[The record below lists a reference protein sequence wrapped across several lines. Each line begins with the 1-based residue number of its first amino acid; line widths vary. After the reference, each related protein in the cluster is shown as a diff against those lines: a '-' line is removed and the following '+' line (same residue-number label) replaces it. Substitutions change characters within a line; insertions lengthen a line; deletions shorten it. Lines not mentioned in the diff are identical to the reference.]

1 MSDKKLTPK
10 MLDKLNANSKLMQEQ
25 GYSQED
31 IKSMGKKFFNQF
43 SVDEL
48 GKTGAVV
55 GQDAT
60 TAADMDLA
68 SANGSLEPQEESRDR
83 NWYHSYKKATK
94 DSPTDYNV
102 ENPVAQFLIDK
113 VAAFTS
119 GATGLLAGAADAV
132 ESIPDALISS
142 GINAYNYFGD
152 DENDVTQESKNE
164 ISNFIED
171 IWTLDD
177 SLRIVSEEAAKFKT
191 VRDSEDGEGIVGAF
205 SEGNYLEGIDRT
217 ISGVFEAA
225 PSVIAAFTPGG
236 MYVIGAS
243 AVGSH
248 YEEKSEFSNKDRG
261 AGMLLVSMAQGGVEL
276 ASEMVTRGIFRG
288 AAKTFQIAGKSAKE
302 SIKETGKLLA
312 KDMFFEGASEV
323 GSEEIN
329 NVADQM
335 YGLNKFYDKNGDFDG
350 TALLQRS
357 FDTFLVSSLL
367 GGGTSVGGTLS
378 KKKKEKLSK
387 IQQAFKEDRMMS
399 PEMRGQNLEVQKEIT
414 RLEKENE
421 GVENEQV
428 INSIAGLKAKLQSN
442 LSSNKAVVEN
452 MDKDSQVEYFD
463 LLKKNGDLKAEASNL
478 SLNDSQKQTNITLLE
493 KNNNRLNEIYNN
505 TVVSNN
511 EAVIEDIESVEE
523 DVSTETENLF
533 TKDDATV
540 YTNPTDDKYATINR
554 SDEKGNV
561 NLTKEEFDALDEVPA
576 EQTKPQTVKE
586 LELERNEKAD
596 KINLAIKESEGT
608 SNTPMVDGKPVKR
621 EDLDLLNQEYASKI
635 EEASKLEEVV
645 QEEALEETVED
656 VVEEVSEATEEPTST
671 SEEERTRSLKPT
683 KKEKDLFKKNKLSE
697 SERRKII
704 VYALD
709 KKIKNKKLTPF
720 EKEVIDS
727 SDIETVSDIRIL
739 LEDIDRADRTRDYS
753 VDYIKKLTNFVNSE
767 QEQTTLGEAA
777 PAEEISEATSEVDN
791 IDYIDETLYNKN
803 VNQTPE
809 GTEFINVYRAEG
821 KVVDRE
827 NLPLSVRGN
836 AGSWFTPFKAEV
848 ERYTAMGNR
857 KVYKI
862 AIPKA
867 LYDNLLEGRKG
878 DVAMSKGEIQLPRN
892 ISSLKTEVSKP
903 TQQTSEVEAKKTKN
917 KTKTQKEIDKKV
929 DKKIDSSEKVTM
941 TSKSALYKQMKDFS
955 RGGKKTKDDIKK
967 FRIDLQSKL
976 KSLAGDKKGL
986 VKMPQVNAIIKKLN
1000 SVNPNDLNQISDLV
1014 DYAEK
1019 VFNDANYADKISKA
1033 QKIRKQVKSGA
1044 KDKKQEATLVELAKR
1059 FAKID
1064 PKNVEDI
1071 DAYIEMANKIKNGVV
1086 TSKIIKTDVNW
1097 TSSPDIV
1104 NADVYISTQMEV
1116 QNKKELD
1123 KKIEEFE
1130 RVTGIPSGD
1139 LTYSEMI
1146 AVLTSEKEVD
1156 TTKETLIRKGID
1168 KTFETY
1174 KSIINSIISEGVDP
1188 FTGENLALKN
1198 KDLIKEF
1205 MNLDLNGLEI
1215 KEAIRA
1221 VDSLNNFLINGSTG
1235 GMQTVVSNQKGV
1247 KGMLGLVKGAKKARD
1262 LKLFFSNRIGRSLG
1276 QGLTNLPI
1284 LFETMFPGQEKAAEV
1299 MGAMGVTELTKGV
1312 SSARRDTTT
1321 ITKNYLSKFEKT
1333 KPNNKTFNDTYNIT
1347 ERGMI
1352 GFMTRN
1358 IIGDKTARQ
1367 AKFDDNKSLIEQA
1380 INNLSKGSKEQ
1391 QKKAETYKEVYE
1403 SILKD
1408 SKSIEDVNSKSDK
1421 INLEGLKFWQKEW
1434 KALYPQLAEVSLNV
1448 YNKVLSEDVDYVPRS
1463 IKNVDISDKSEFN
1476 WDESSFVGNEGT
1488 VYQRKSGT
1496 LQEVVVEKNISF
1508 KGKEKYVDLNFDS
1521 NNAFLY
1527 QSALTDV
1534 NTANSIRQVKGAIE
1548 SNSWSKLIPNK
1559 ADRNMLENRLKGY
1572 ISNAR
1577 GKDASMD
1584 DFSKE
1589 LNKASNFV
1597 GNLST
1602 TLALASVFQPIK
1614 QTVPVIINTL
1624 INTGGMLDVKD
1635 ALSNSA
1641 NNFIDKSGYAVSN
1654 RGKESQTTLDADK
1667 VLESIDNSTSG
1678 KAIISR
1684 MKKAN
1689 SKLLDL
1695 ALVKPDVWIA
1705 RASWLAYYRKS
1716 LKNQGIDT
1724 SNMNWD
1730 TEKLNEEAGN
1740 YAQQQLDR
1748 QQNVSD
1754 ADLQGDVLTSK
1765 NPAIQVAK
1773 KIVMPFMN
1781 FVLNQ
1786 KARMYSDIIT
1796 LSSDTASS
1804 QDKKAARR
1812 SLAGLSAEIAVF
1824 TAISSGVRDL
1834 IWSATKLALD
1844 FEEEEEEIKDRKEF
1858 EKRLMFTS
1866 VVRDIFSPLP
1876 MLDSPVLYTVDQL
1889 LDSGQ
1894 EEIINT
1900 EIYGEQFKTFNKDKK
1915 SYIES
1920 LGLYGIVIG
1929 NWQEWGKIYEM
1940 AVYGTITKEAYGK
1953 EKTTSIPKKTQ
1964 EVMSVLLFVSAVSN
1978 FGLLPTDLNN
1988 ISKKA
1993 IRIAEMQPDHR
2004 ESQDE
2009 IATGNLIR
2017 ERELEK
2023 NMEDEST
2030 KRIMEIRKKGYPDK
2044 K

>member
-1 MSDKKLTPK
+1 
-10 MLDKLNANSKLMQEQ
+10 
-25 GYSQED
+25 
-31 IKSMGKKFFNQF
+31 
-43 SVDEL
+43 
-48 GKTGAVV
+48 
-55 GQDAT
+55 
-60 TAADMDLA
+60 
-68 SANGSLEPQEESRDR
+68 
-83 NWYHSYKKATK
+83 
-94 DSPTDYNV
+94 
-102 ENPVAQFLIDK
+102 
-113 VAAFTS
+113 
-119 GATGLLAGAADAV
+119 
-132 ESIPDALISS
+132 
-142 GINAYNYFGD
+142 
-152 DENDVTQESKNE
+152 
-164 ISNFIED
+164 
-171 IWTLDD
+171 
-177 SLRIVSEEAAKFKT
+177 
-191 VRDSEDGEGIVGAF
+191 
-205 SEGNYLEGIDRT
+205 
-217 ISGVFEAA
+217 
-225 PSVIAAFTPGG
+225 
-236 MYVIGAS
+236 
-243 AVGSH
+243 
-248 YEEKSEFSNKDRG
+248 
-261 AGMLLVSMAQGGVEL
+261 
-276 ASEMVTRGIFRG
+276 
-288 AAKTFQIAGKSAKE
+288 
-302 SIKETGKLLA
+302 
-312 KDMFFEGASEV
+312 
-323 GSEEIN
+323 
-329 NVADQM
+329 
-335 YGLNKFYDKNGDFDG
+335 
-350 TALLQRS
+350 
-357 FDTFLVSSLL
+357 
-367 GGGTSVGGTLS
+367 
-378 KKKKEKLSK
+378 
-387 IQQAFKEDRMMS
+387 
-399 PEMRGQNLEVQKEIT
+399 
-414 RLEKENE
+414 
-421 GVENEQV
+421 
-428 INSIAGLKAKLQSN
+428 
-442 LSSNKAVVEN
+442 
-452 MDKDSQVEYFD
+452 
-463 LLKKNGDLKAEASNL
+463 
-478 SLNDSQKQTNITLLE
+478 
-493 KNNNRLNEIYNN
+493 
-505 TVVSNN
+505 
-511 EAVIEDIESVEE
+511 
-523 DVSTETENLF
+523 
-533 TKDDATV
+533 
-540 YTNPTDDKYATINR
+540 
-554 SDEKGNV
+554 
-561 NLTKEEFDALDEVPA
+561 
-576 EQTKPQTVKE
+576 
-586 LELERNEKAD
+586 
-596 KINLAIKESEGT
+596 
-608 SNTPMVDGKPVKR
+608 
-621 EDLDLLNQEYASKI
+621 
-635 EEASKLEEVV
+635 
-645 QEEALEETVED
+645 
-656 VVEEVSEATEEPTST
+656 
-671 SEEERTRSLKPT
+671 
-683 KKEKDLFKKNKLSE
+683 
-697 SERRKII
+697 
-704 VYALD
+704 
-709 KKIKNKKLTPF
+709 
-720 EKEVIDS
+720 
-727 SDIETVSDIRIL
+727 
-739 LEDIDRADRTRDYS
+739 
-753 VDYIKKLTNFVNSE
+753 
-767 QEQTTLGEAA
+767 
-777 PAEEISEATSEVDN
+777 
-791 IDYIDETLYNKN
+791 
-803 VNQTPE
+803 
-809 GTEFINVYRAEG
+809 
-821 KVVDRE
+821 
-827 NLPLSVRGN
+827 
-836 AGSWFTPFKAEV
+836 
-848 ERYTAMGNR
+848 
-857 KVYKI
+857 
-862 AIPKA
+862 
-867 LYDNLLEGRKG
+867 
-878 DVAMSKGEIQLPRN
+878 
-892 ISSLKTEVSKP
+892 
-903 TQQTSEVEAKKTKN
+903 
-917 KTKTQKEIDKKV
+917 
-929 DKKIDSSEKVTM
+929 M

-1019 VFNDANYADKISKA
+1019 VFNDADYADKISKA

-1044 KDKKQEATLVELAKR
+1044 KDKKQEATLIELAKR

-1380 INNLSKGSKEQ
+1380 INNLAKGSKEQ

-1796 LSSDTASS
+1796 LSSDTASL
-1804 QDKKAARR
+1804 QDKKAAGR

-1920 LGLYGIVIG
+1920 LGLYGIAVT
-1929 NWQEWGKIYEM
+1929 NWQKTIQIYEM
-1940 AVYGTITKEAYGK
+1940 AIYGTMTKESYGK
-1953 EKTTSIPKKTQ
+1953 KKTTSIPKKTQ
-1964 EVMSVLLFVSAVSN
+1964 EVMSVLLFVSFVSN